1 MINPLIKNCRTGYQ
15 DDILNRNSHYKKL
28 LSTKPKIDNKL
39 DKIYLSASNKQ
50 MNRELDS
57 NNDEDNL
64 RIFKKL
70 VTIAKKSPRYKTDS
84 INVDHNYKKT
94 LKNYFK

>member
-1 MINPLIKNCRTGYQ
+1 
-15 DDILNRNSHYKKL
+15 
-28 LSTKPKIDNKL
+28 
-39 DKIYLSASNKQ
+39 